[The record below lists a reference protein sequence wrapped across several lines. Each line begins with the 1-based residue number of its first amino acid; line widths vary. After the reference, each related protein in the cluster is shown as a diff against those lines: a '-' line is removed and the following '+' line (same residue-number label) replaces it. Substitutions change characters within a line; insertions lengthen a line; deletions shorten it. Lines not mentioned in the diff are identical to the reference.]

1 MAMGIPRTISRRFD
15 SQSIS
20 IVNDPQGPENFGEM
34 VVDMIRSNLPT
45 NANDST
51 RAGVTFNSPEL
62 DSDESVG
69 LSITNIVR
77 SMELMTQ
84 SNKSPL
90 ELQKPRLEIVIK
102 YLIPPTGSG
111 KTRSVQCSNT

>member
-1 MAMGIPRTISRRFD
+1 
-15 SQSIS
+15 
-20 IVNDPQGPENFGEM
+20 M

-45 NANDST
+45 NVNDST

-69 LSITNIVR
+69 LSITPITRINAESIVR

-111 KTRSVQCSNT
+111 KRRSVQCSNT

>member
-1 MAMGIPRTISRRFD
+1 
-15 SQSIS
+15 
-20 IVNDPQGPENFGEM
+20 M
-34 VVDMIRSNLPT
+34 VVDMIISNLPT

-62 DSDESVG
+62 DSNEFVA
-69 LSITNIVR
+69 LSITPITRINAESIVR

-102 YLIPPTGSG
+102 YLIPPDRKWKKKKSIHHQGRDGEQLFREGDSTEL
-111 KTRSVQCSNT
+111 RR